1 MTLSPAVKASLHREL
16 AKRINALGGN
26 VGDPDAITH
35 DERSQ
40 IRLLEGIVERLEA
53 MTKTRELA

>member
-1 MTLSPAVKASLHREL
+1 MSLSPAVKASLQRGL

-26 VGDPDAITH
+26 VGDPDTITH

-53 MTKTRELA
+53 LAKTKERA

>member
-1 MTLSPAVKASLHREL
+1 MSLSPAVKASLQRDL

-26 VGDPDAITH
+26 VGDPEAITH

-53 MTKTRELA
+53 MAKTKERA